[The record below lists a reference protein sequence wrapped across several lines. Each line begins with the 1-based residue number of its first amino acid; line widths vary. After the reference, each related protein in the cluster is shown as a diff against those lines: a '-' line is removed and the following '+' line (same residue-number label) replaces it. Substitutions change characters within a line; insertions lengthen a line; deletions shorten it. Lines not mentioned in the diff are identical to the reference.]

1 LNATVPLVA
10 AAAADNSSLGIILG
24 AVSLGLVGLMGIVM
38 GTNAM
43 RRSGALNFLGALG
56 VKTPPGIAT
65 GRPRTKEEIAAD
77 AAAKTTVLGRMGTMV
92 TAIKGRSAQITK
104 LVDSLPVPDS
114 VKSFVHDPKSVLP
127 KSAQDLLDT
136 AQNSFGQPSEPADL
150 ENTQAPTPKSI
161 LKKDSRV
168 TIAPTPTFSDD
179 VVLDGGIQL
188 TNRQPR
194 TQTQVRRPVYN
205 NTTTDDRY
213 DDVYDTDNVD
223 NPYENTLIRQP
234 MQSSSSVRNPGS
246 FGTQRGSIPIKPKIP
261 TPTLPEGC
269 KCEAC
274 LAAKAAHEPPPPQ
287 VSTADVMKQL
297 EDLKKF
303 MVEQM
308 KPVAPAAP
316 TPSAAPAPAPVTVHV
331 STTEPAE
338 RLPKIVYPENS
349 WSNTPSSTT
358 NPDPT
363 FLKKTTPIVETPA
376 APAAPDAPVT
386 EVVEAPKVAE
396 ASVTEITEAPK
407 VTEETQD
414 PPKATIEVNAHELE
428 EIRALLA
435 ERQKKII

>member
-1 LNATVPLVA
+1 
-10 AAAADNSSLGIILG
+10 
-24 AVSLGLVGLMGIVM
+24 MGVVM

-65 GRPRTKEEIAAD
+65 GKRTKEELAAD
-77 AAAKTTVLGRMGTMV
+77 AAAKTTVLGRMGSMV

-114 VKSFVHDPKSVLP
+114 VKSFVHDPKSILP

-136 AQNSFGQPSEPADL
+136 AQSSFGQTGEPADL
-150 ENTQAPTPKSI
+150 ESVEQPKATKSI

-179 VVLDGGIQL
+179 VVMDGGIQL
-188 TNRQPR
+188 TNTRASTP
-194 TQTQVRRPVYN
+194 TQQRRPVR
-205 NTTTDDRY
+205 NTIMDDTY
-213 DDVYDTDNVD
+213 DVYNTDNLD
-223 NPYENTLIRQP
+223 NAYENTLIHEP
-234 MQSSSSVRNPGS
+234 AQSSGFVRPQGR
-246 FGTQRGSIPIKPKIP
+246 FPIVKPTVP
-261 TPTLPEGC
+261 PLPEGC

-274 LAAKAAHEPPPPQ
+274 LAAKAAHAPPPPS
-287 VSTADVMKQL
+287 VSNADVMKQL

-303 MVEQM
+303 MVEQI
-308 KPVAPAAP
+308 KPQPLPPAPVAPAPVAP
-316 TPSAAPAPAPVTVHV
+316 TPVVPVAPAPVAPTPVAPTPVAPTPVAPSPVPVPV
-331 STTEPAE
+331 SASEPAE

-349 WSNTPSSTT
+349 RSHAS
-358 NPDPT
+358 
-363 FLKKTTPIVETPA
+363 PITVNAEPVVETPA
-376 APAAPDAPVT
+376 ATVAEVKVT
-386 EVVEAPKVAE
+386 EVTEAIEVSKVAE
-396 ASVTEITEAPK
+396 
-407 VTEETQD
+407 ETQE

>member
-1 LNATVPLVA
+1 
-10 AAAADNSSLGIILG
+10 
-24 AVSLGLVGLMGIVM
+24 MGVVM

-65 GRPRTKEEIAAD
+65 GKRTKEELAAD
-77 AAAKTTVLGRMGTMV
+77 AAAKTTVLGRMGSMV

-114 VKSFVHDPKSVLP
+114 VKSFVHDPKSILP

-136 AQNSFGQPSEPADL
+136 AQSSFGQTGEPADL
-150 ENTQAPTPKSI
+150 ESVEQPKATKSI

-179 VVLDGGIQL
+179 VVMDGGIQL
-188 TNRQPR
+188 TNTRASTP
-194 TQTQVRRPVYN
+194 TQQRRPVR
-205 NTTTDDRY
+205 NTIMDDTY
-213 DDVYDTDNVD
+213 DVYNTDNLD
-223 NPYENTLIRQP
+223 NAYENTLIHEP
-234 MQSSSSVRNPGS
+234 AQSSGFVRPQGR
-246 FGTQRGSIPIKPKIP
+246 FPIVKPTVP
-261 TPTLPEGC
+261 PLPEGC

-274 LAAKAAHEPPPPQ
+274 LAAKAAHAPPPPS
-287 VSTADVMKQL
+287 VSNADVMKQL

-308 KPVAPAAP
+308 KPQPFP
-316 TPSAAPAPAPVTVHV
+316 PAPVAPVVPTPVAPSPVPVPV
-331 STTEPAE
+331 SASEPAE

-349 WSNTPSSTT
+349 RSHAS
-358 NPDPT
+358 
-363 FLKKTTPIVETPA
+363 PITVNAEPVVETPA
-376 APAAPDAPVT
+376 ATVAEVKVT
-386 EVVEAPKVAE
+386 EVTEAIEVSKVAE
-396 ASVTEITEAPK
+396 
-407 VTEETQD
+407 ETQE

>member
-1 LNATVPLVA
+1 MSFSGTPVPNLFANASASPSLNATIPIVV

-24 AVSLGLVGLMGIVM
+24 AVSLGLVGLMGVVL

-65 GRPRTKEEIAAD
+65 GRPRTKEELAAD
-77 AAAKTTVLGRMGTMV
+77 EAGKKSVLGRMGSMV
-92 TAIKGRSAQITK
+92 TSIKARSAQITK

-114 VKSFVHDPKSVLP
+114 VKSFVHDPKSALP
-127 KSAQDLLDT
+127 KSARDLLDT
-136 AQNSFGQPSEPADL
+136 AQSSFGQTGEPADL
-150 ENTQAPTPKSI
+150 ESAEQPKAPVVAQTPKSI

-179 VVLDGGIQL
+179 VVMDGGIQL

-194 TQTQVRRPVYN
+194 TQTQVRRPDYN
-205 NTTTDDRY
+205 NTTTDDTY
-213 DDVYDTDNVD
+213 DNIDNS
-223 NPYENTLIRQP
+223 NENVLIP
-234 MQSSSSVRNPGS
+234 DFASNFVR
-246 FGTQRGSIPIKPKIP
+246 TQGRLPIVKPTVP
-261 TPTLPEGC
+261 PLPEGC

-274 LAAKAAHEPPPPQ
+274 LAAKAAHAPPPPS
-287 VSTADVMKQL
+287 VSNADVMKQL

-308 KPVAPAAP
+308 KPQPLPP
-316 TPSAAPAPAPVTVHV
+316 TPVAPAPVVPV
-331 STTEPAE
+331 SPSPVPVPVSASEPAE

-349 WSNTPSSTT
+349 RSHTS
-358 NPDPT
+358 
-363 FLKKTTPIVETPA
+363 PITVKE
-376 APAAPDAPVT
+376 PVT
-386 EVVEAPKVAE
+386 ETTEVKVAE
-396 ASVTEITEAPK
+396 TTEVPKIPVTD
-407 VTEETQD
+407 TQE

-435 ERQKKII
+435 ERQKDHQIRN